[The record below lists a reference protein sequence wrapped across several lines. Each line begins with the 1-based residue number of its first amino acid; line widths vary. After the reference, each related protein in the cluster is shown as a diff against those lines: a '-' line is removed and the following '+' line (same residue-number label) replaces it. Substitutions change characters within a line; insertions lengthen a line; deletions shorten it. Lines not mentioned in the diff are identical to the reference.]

1 MEQASSLRYAQDLER
16 FCARVEPPGPV
27 VDVQPGQGAY
37 TQAFLGR
44 GYDVLAF
51 SGSMPAAEA
60 ATGASLK
67 VIGSAVD
74 ETLIGHRTV
83 AGVWLA
89 DSMQYMDMRQASDR
103 LRLFAD
109 WLKPSGVCSFVLREG
124 EGVKRVLEH
133 GAATQVEK
141 TLVSYQPHDVE
152 ALVQS
157 AGLRTLDAWRQGA
170 SDRMFIHVLAQRP
183 QL

>member
-1 MEQASSLRYAQDLER
+1 MESAPSLRYGQDLER

-27 VDVQPGQGAY
+27 VDVHPGQGAY

-44 GYDVLAF
+44 GYEVLAF
-51 SGSMPAAEA
+51 SGSMTAAEEDA
-60 ATGASLK
+60 VASLR

-83 AGVWLA
+83 GGVWSA
-89 DSMQYMDMRQASDR
+89 DSMQYMDMRQASAR
-103 LRLFAD
+103 LRLFTD

-133 GAATQVEK
+133 GVATQVEK
-141 TLVSYQPHDVE
+141 TLVLYQPHDVE

-157 AGLRTLDAWRQGA
+157 AGLRTLDAWRQGTP
-170 SDRMFIHVLAQRP
+170 DRMFIHVLAQRP
-183 QL
+183 EL